1 MDNLTL
7 ILISALNIVC
17 FFTGAKVGQKVV
29 RNEALETPN
38 INPMK
43 AYREKQSKKAAQE
56 EQDKIDAIMRNIERY
71 DGSAKGQEDIP

>member
-17 FFTGAKVGQKVV
+17 FFIGAKVGQKVV
-29 RNEALETPN
+29 KGETLETPN
-38 INPMK
+38 LNPMK
-43 AYREKQSKKAAQE
+43 AYREKRSKKAAQE

-71 DGSAKGQEDIP
+71 DGSTRGQEDIP

>member
-17 FFTGAKVGQKVV
+17 FFIGAKVGQKVV
-29 RNEALETPN
+29 RNETLETPN

-43 AYREKQSKKAAQE
+43 AYKEKQSKKAAQE

-71 DGSAKGQEDIP
+71 DGSTRGQEDIP

>member
-17 FFTGAKVGQKVV
+17 FFVGAKVGQKVV
-29 RNEALETPN
+29 KGETLETPN

-71 DGSAKGQEDIP
+71 DGSTRGQEDIP

>member
-17 FFTGAKVGQKVV
+17 FFVGAKVGQKVV
-29 RNEALETPN
+29 KGETIETPN
-38 INPMK
+38 LNPMK
-43 AYREKQSKKAAQE
+43 AYKEKQEKKAAQE

-71 DGSAKGQEDIP
+71 DGSTRGQEDIP

>member
-17 FFTGAKVGQKVV
+17 FFIGAKVGQKVV
-29 RNEALETPN
+29 RNETIEAP
-38 INPMK
+38 NPMK

-71 DGSAKGQEDIP
+71 DGSTRGQEDIP